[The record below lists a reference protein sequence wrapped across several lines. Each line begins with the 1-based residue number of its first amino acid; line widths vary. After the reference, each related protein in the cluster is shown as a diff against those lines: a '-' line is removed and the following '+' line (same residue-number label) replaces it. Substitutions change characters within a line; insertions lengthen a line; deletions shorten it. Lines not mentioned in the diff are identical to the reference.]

1 VVEEWKSRG
10 EAQIPSATSRW
21 QMILS
26 AEKITKDFKGVR
38 ALNRVDC
45 DVKMGHIH
53 GLIGPNGSG
62 KTTFFNVIMGSFP
75 ATEGKI
81 FFEGRDI
88 SGLKPHAIAKMGI
101 SRTFQRG
108 FVAPTMT
115 CLENVMCGAHART
128 KANIV
133 GTFLRLPLT
142 TSAQESR
149 MKEQARE
156 FLEFVGLGGFED
168 RWARDLVWVERQLLQ
183 MARALA
189 AEPKLML
196 LDEPTSGMGPE
207 ESARVAEMIR
217 RIVGMKITVILVSH
231 DMNLVIGLADWI
243 TVLNSGEKICEGSP
257 KSIQEDPRVL
267 EAYLGRE

>member
-1 VVEEWKSRG
+1 MC
-10 EAQIPSATSRW
+10 

-26 AEKITKDFKGVR
+26 VEKVTKDFKGVR
-38 ALNRVDC
+38 ALNCVDC
-45 DVKMGHIH
+45 TIQKGHIH

-62 KTTFFNVIMGSFP
+62 KTTFFNVITGTSP

-81 FFEGRDI
+81 FFEDREI
-88 SGLKPHAIAKMGI
+88 SGLKPFDIAKLGI

-115 CLENVMCGAHART
+115 CLENVMSGAHART
-128 KANIV
+128 KVDIL
-133 GTFLRLPLT
+133 GTFLRVPLT
-142 TSAQESR
+142 TSTQESM
-149 MKEQARE
+149 MKERARE

-207 ESARVAEMIR
+207 ESERVAGMIR
-217 RIVGMKITVILVSH
+217 RILSMKITIILVSH

-257 KSIQEDPRVL
+257 KTVQEDPRVL
-267 EAYLGRE
+267 EAYLGKE